1 MRNGATS
8 EKIKKKSAMQRSVTP
23 AVLLTSARRSESHI
37 VMLVARNVCMMARRM
52 ELNISL
58 F

>member
-1 MRNGATS
+1 
-8 EKIKKKSAMQRSVTP
+8 MQRSVTP
-23 AVLLTSARRSESHI
+23 AVLLTSVRRSESHI
-37 VMLVARNVCMMARRM
+37 VMLVARNVCMIARRM

>member
-8 EKIKKKSAMQRSVTP
+8 EKIKKANAMQRSVTP
-23 AVLLTSARRSESHI
+23 AVLLTSVRRSESHI
-37 VMLVARNVCMMARRM
+37 VMLVARKVCMMARRM